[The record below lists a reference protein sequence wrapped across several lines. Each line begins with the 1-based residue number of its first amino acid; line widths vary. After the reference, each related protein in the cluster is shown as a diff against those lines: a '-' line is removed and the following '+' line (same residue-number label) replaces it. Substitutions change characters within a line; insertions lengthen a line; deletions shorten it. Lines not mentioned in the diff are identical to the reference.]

1 MKCRNGFLKFRCGF
15 TLVELLVVIAI
26 IGILVGLLL
35 PAVQAAREAARRMQ
49 CSNNLKQHG
58 LALLNYESTYKRF
71 PIGFT
76 DTAPT
81 NAMLK
86 DGGWSWMCA
95 ILPYIEQNSLYNTLD
110 LKLHPFG
117 TGSNAAN
124 KAACAVPLSA
134 FRCPSDIAP
143 LTKASNLSNANGTAA
158 LAVTSYC
165 GVLGSFDGQWCLAS
179 GTTNVVGVR
188 NHGLLVVNSSRR
200 ISEVTDG
207 TSNVFAVGEVSYR
220 LLNAAGNG
228 SDRQYILGNVT
239 TGGGP
244 LCSSNGA
251 NNNGAHLHLR
261 ANRRKL
267 NGPLA
272 TGVKHEAFHSFHTG
286 GAQFAFV
293 DGSIHFISDSIQHT
307 DTNFTDPGVTVN
319 GPFGTYQ
326 RMASIDDGNV
336 VSLEL

>member
-1 MKCRNGFLKFRCGF
+1 MARRYGFFKSRGGF

-58 LALLNYESTYKRF
+58 LALLNYESTYKKF
-71 PIGFT
+71 PIGFN

-117 TGSNAAN
+117 SGSNAAN

-143 LTKASNLSNANGTAA
+143 LTKASNAGNANGTAA

-165 GVLGSFDGQWCLAS
+165 GVLGSFDGQWCQVS

-220 LLNAAGNG
+220 VLNAAGFG

-244 LCSSNGA
+244 LCSSTGSR
-251 NNNGAHLHLR
+251 NNGSHLHLR
-261 ANRRKL
+261 ATRHKL

-272 TGVKHEAFHSFHTG
+272 TGTKHKAFHSYHTG
-286 GAQFAFV
+286 GGQFAFV

-307 DTNFTDPGVTVN
+307 DTDFTAPGVTVN

-326 RMASIDDGNV
+326 RMASIDDGNII
-336 VSLEL
+336 SLDL

>member
-1 MKCRNGFLKFRCGF
+1 MTRRFGFLESRRGF

-76 DTAPT
+76 D
-81 NAMLK
+81 AMDGNGPLR

-95 ILPYIEQNSLYNTLD
+95 ILPYIEQNSLYGTLD

-124 KAACAVPLSA
+124 IAACAVPLTA

-143 LTKASNLSNANGTAA
+143 LTKASNSANANGTAA
-158 LAVTSYC
+158 LAITSYC
-165 GVLGSFDGQWCLAS
+165 GVLGSFDGQWCQRS

-200 ISEVTDG
+200 IGEVTDG

-220 LLNAAGNG
+220 VLNAAGDG

-239 TGGGP
+239 TAGGP
-244 LCSSNGA
+244 NCSNNGA
-251 NNNGAHLHLR
+251 NNNGPHLHLR
-261 ANRRKL
+261 ATRHKL

-272 TGVKHEAFHSFHTG
+272 TGTKHKAFHSYHTG
-286 GAQFAFV
+286 GGQFAFV
-293 DGSIHFISDSIQHT
+293 DGSIHFISDSIQHSDT
-307 DTNFTDPGVTVN
+307 DFNAPGVTVN

-326 RMASIDDGNV
+326 RMGSIDDGNV
-336 VSLEL
+336 ISLDL